1 MRNCARRAKAAEVRR
16 SPKRWR
22 EFWRRMKSAKRFGV
36 RQSSGAFGWPAIWQC
51 AFIYAAVYRCV
62 RRGRKKL
69 WRTSGGW
76 AMLGRRFLCMNG
88 QSQEKLRLFSFRLPR
103 RRYLW
108 ALSLVLALCAGVLYD
123 RWVLLTGMPA
133 GAERDFQLMAEAW
146 NIIHRYY
153 VARDTVQSGDLTR
166 GAIQGMTESLG
177 DSGHT
182 IYLNPQMRRHA
193 DTAMRAK
200 FTGIGVE
207 IKMKDRQAVIVAA
220 LDGSPALRAGLQPGD
235 IILEVNGQPVAGLPW
250 SAIDERITGPIGEP
264 VKLGVLHPGSGR
276 RQEFTIVR
284 ASIKIAN
291 VSWRALPGTEVAHL
305 RIAIFSEGVARD
317 VRSALLEIQRQ
328 GCKRVILDLRND
340 PGGVVDEAV
349 AVASEFLS
357 GGNVLLEKNAD
368 GKITPQ
374 PVKPGGVATNLPMVV
389 LINGGSASASEI
401 VAGALRDAH
410 RATLVGMTTFGT
422 GTVLQQYPLFDGSA
436 LLLAVGEWLTPSGRS
451 FWHRGINPDDEVPS
465 SEILP
470 LIPAAEKD
478 LTAEDV
484 QAYGDKQLLRA
495 LALLTD
501 SPEKKKD

>member
-1 MRNCARRAKAAEVRR
+1 
-16 SPKRWR
+16 
-22 EFWRRMKSAKRFGV
+22 
-36 RQSSGAFGWPAIWQC
+36 
-51 AFIYAAVYRCV
+51 
-62 RRGRKKL
+62 
-69 WRTSGGW
+69 
-76 AMLGRRFLCMNG
+76 MLGRRFLCMNG